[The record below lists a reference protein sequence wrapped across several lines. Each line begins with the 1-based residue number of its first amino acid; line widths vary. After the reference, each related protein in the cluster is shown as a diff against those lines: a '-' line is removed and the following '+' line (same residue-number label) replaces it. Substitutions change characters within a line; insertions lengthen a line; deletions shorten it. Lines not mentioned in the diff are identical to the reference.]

1 MKHDH
6 APVILDL
13 AGLALDADDR
23 RRLAHPLTGG
33 IVLFARNWRD
43 RLQLTELVADAKS
56 IRPGLLVCVDHEGGR
71 VQRFRS
77 DGFTALPPMRSLGTM
92 WMNDGGQGAGAGAMR
107 ALEAARATGHVLGAE
122 LRACG
127 VDLSFTPVLDLDHGA
142 SGVIGDRAFHR
153 DPRVVSTLAR
163 GLAYGLLQAGMH
175 NCGKHF
181 PGHGFVRADSHL
193 EIPVDDRPL
202 KRILADDARP
212 YEWLAGTL
220 ASVMPAHV
228 IYPRVDSRPA
238 GFSARWLREILRVDL
253 GFDGAIFS
261 DDLSMA
267 GARRIGGVEVSY
279 AEAAA
284 LALAAG
290 CDMVLLCNQ
299 SLDGGAAVDLL
310 LDELLAA
317 EAAGGWE
324 ADPDSER
331 RRLDLLP
338 QTAPIGWDDLMHQ
351 PGYQRSLERL
361 P

>member
-1 MKHDH
+1 MNLAH
-6 APVILDL
+6 APVILDV

-43 RLQLTELVADAKS
+43 RLQLTELIAEVKA
-56 IRPGLLVCVDHEGGR
+56 IRNDLLVCVDHEGGR

-77 DGFTALPPMRSLGTM
+77 DGFTALPPMRALGEM
-92 WMNDGGQGAGAGAMR
+92 WMDDGDGGAGSGAMR
-107 ALEAARATGHVLGAE
+107 AMEAARAAGHVLAAE

-127 VDLSFTPVLDLDHGA
+127 VDLSFTPVLDLDHGG
-142 SGVIGDRAFHR
+142 SSVIGDRAFHR
-153 DPRVVSTLAR
+153 DPRVVSMLAR
-163 GLAYGLLQAGMH
+163 GLVHGLLQAGMH

-181 PGHGFVRADSHL
+181 PGHGFVRADSHH

-202 KRILADDARP
+202 DRILADDARP
-212 YEWLAGTL
+212 YEWLGGAL

-228 IYPRVDSRPA
+228 IYPRVDERPA
-238 GFSARWLREILRVDL
+238 GFSARWLREILRNQL

-267 GARRIGGVEVSY
+267 GARSIGGADVSY

-284 LALAAG
+284 LALSAG
-290 CDMVLLCNQ
+290 CDLVLLCNQ
-299 SLDGGAAVDLL
+299 SIDGGAAVDAL
-310 LDELLAA
+310 LDELVAA
-317 EAAGGWE
+317 EAAGGWQS
-324 ADPDSER
+324 DPDSDV

-338 QTAPIGWDDLMHQ
+338 QTAPIVWDDLMHDAA
-351 PGYQRSLERL
+351 YQRSLERL